1 MESVILKS
9 RKIYE
14 RIYKGT
20 TKMHLYNFENSPITL
35 ILEFPVHGIFEKG
48 RAWHKC
54 LNKTPEKLKKISSMT
69 GIMDN

>member
-1 MESVILKS
+1 
-9 RKIYE
+9 
-14 RIYKGT
+14 
-20 TKMHLYNFENSPITL
+20 MHLYNFENSPITL

-48 RAWHKC
+48 RAWHKY